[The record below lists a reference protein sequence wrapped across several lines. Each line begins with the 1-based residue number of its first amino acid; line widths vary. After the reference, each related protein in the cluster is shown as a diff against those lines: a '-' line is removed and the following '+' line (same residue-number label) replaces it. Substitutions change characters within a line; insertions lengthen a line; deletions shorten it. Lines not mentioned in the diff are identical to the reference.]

1 MQSFQ
6 FLINSMKAFTTVIW
20 EFVAATKSVC
30 VKYFPSLSF
39 SPSLKCCLCFTANI
53 ERLLTHTHIRTQR
66 MCAFGMHSKSWQ
78 YKSHCVRPVAWHWK
92 VLHWTLKTDGNQC
105 CYYVQLFHFVR
116 VCVRV
121 CVLNLVVDLSLLSA
135 LCAALCAQL
144 HPFAALLVILS
155 FTC

>member
-30 VKYFPSLSF
+30 VKHFPSLS
-39 SPSLKCCLCFTANI
+39 SLSLSEMLPLFYCQYWAF
-53 ERLLTHTHIRTQR
+53 THTHTYAHKECAHLACIQKVDNIKPIAFVLLPDIEKFCTERSKR
-66 MCAFGMHSKSWQ
+66 MAIS
-78 YKSHCVRPVAWHWK
+78 VAIMCSSF
-92 VLHWTLKTDGNQC
+92 TL
-105 CYYVQLFHFVR
+105 F